1 MVCGILVPRPGTEPG
16 TPAVEVWSP
25 KHWTT
30 RKVTGDIRD
39 MGSIPGSER
48 SPGGGH
54 GNPLQYFCL
63 GNLMNRG
70 ARGAKFHELAE
81 SDVMTKPPPLYV
93 TASGQFF

>member
-1 MVCGILVPRPGTEPG
+1 MQGFPGDS
-16 TPAVEVWSP
+16 AVKEYACNA
-25 KHWTT
+25 
-30 RKVTGDIRD
+30 GDA
-39 MGSIPGSER
+39 GSIPGSGR
-48 SPGGGH
+48 SPGEGSD
-54 GNPLQYFCL
+54 NPLQYFCL